1 MQYNEVMEKIL
12 WELDIFDKNSPDYEI
27 CFNFYE
33 KLREEY
39 ISFFWKKYNKK
50 DIENFQKE
58 FINRLKV
65 DDFSPNNKKS
75 LEKLILKYSE
85 ELEKNHKKMFY
96 DSISNFCNW
105 VWSIL
110 DFWRNIWK

>member
-50 DIENFQKE
+50 DIE
-58 FINRLKV
+58 
-65 DDFSPNNKKS
+65 KK
-75 LEKLILKYSE
+75 LMIFLQII
-85 ELEKNHKKMFY
+85 KN
-96 DSISNFCNW
+96 
-105 VWSIL
+105 L
-110 DFWRNIWK
+110 